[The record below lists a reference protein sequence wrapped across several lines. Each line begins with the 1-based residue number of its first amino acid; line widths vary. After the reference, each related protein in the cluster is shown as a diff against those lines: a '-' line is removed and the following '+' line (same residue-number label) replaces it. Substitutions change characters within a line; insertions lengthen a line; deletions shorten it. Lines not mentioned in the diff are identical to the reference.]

1 MNDGFTVISAYL
13 TSNLMLLLVQITV
26 VTYLQTIKCKF

>member
-1 MNDGFTVISAYL
+1 MMDLETVILTYL

-26 VTYLQTIKCKF
+26 VTYLQTIKYKF